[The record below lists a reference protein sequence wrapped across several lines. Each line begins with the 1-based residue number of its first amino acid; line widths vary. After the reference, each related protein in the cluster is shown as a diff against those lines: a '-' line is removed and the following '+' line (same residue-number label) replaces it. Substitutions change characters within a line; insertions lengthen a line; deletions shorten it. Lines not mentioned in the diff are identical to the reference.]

1 MHALV
6 LTQEHCAF
14 CEQAREILARLAT
27 EYPLTVSTLDLGSPA
42 GQALA
47 LRGGIL
53 FAPGIFL
60 DDEAFSYGR
69 PSERKL
75 RRELDRR
82 VGTPQRAP

>member
-1 MHALV
+1 MHAL
-6 LTQEHCAF
+6 LLNQEHCAF
-14 CEQAREILARLAT
+14 CEQAKEILARLAT

-69 PSERKL
+69 PSERTL
-75 RRELDRR
+75 RRALDRR
-82 VGTPQRAP
+82 VGAPLRAP

>member
-1 MHALV
+1 MEVLL
-6 LTQEHCAF
+6 LTQEPCAF
-14 CEQAREILARLAT
+14 CDQAKAILDRLAA

-42 GQALA
+42 GQARA

-82 VGTPQRAP
+82 LGAPQRAP

>member
-1 MHALV
+1 MDVVL

-14 CEQAREILARLAT
+14 CEQAKEILARLAA
-27 EYPLTVSTLDLGSPA
+27 EYPLTVSTLDLDTPA
-42 GQALA
+42 GLALA
-47 LRGGIL
+47 LRGGAL
-53 FAPGIFL
+53 FPSGIFL

-82 VGTPQRAP
+82 CGPAWRVP